1 MYSPTIC
8 FIIILLFVNLSEK
21 LYLFSFHMVDY
32 YSFSNFLLPISVGRC
47 LHFSYKCEWIQYF
60 RYIKLHIHTHTH
72 TYTHTHIYIY
82 IYIASQVVLVVTNLP
97 DNAGDIRDSGLIP
110 GSVRCPGGGHGN
122 PIQYSCLEN
131 PMDRRVCQATVNR
144 VA

>member
-1 MYSPTIC
+1 MNE
-8 FIIILLFVNLSEK
+8 FNIL
-21 LYLFSFHMVDY
+21 DT
-32 YSFSNFLLPISVGRC
+32 SNYTYT
-47 LHFSYKCEWIQYF
+47 HTHT
-60 RYIKLHIHTHTH
+60 HIHTHTH
-72 TYTHTHIYIY
+72 THTYIY

-110 GSVRCPGGGHGN
+110 GLVRCPGGGHGN

-144 VA
+144 VANSWA